1 MSGVHTVSYRSS
13 SALHPPRLGRVQASQ
28 CQLERVRSLLREI
41 TGDGTSTGG
50 SEGDLPVALRTA
62 LETWLEGR
70 MS

>member
-28 CQLERVRSLLREI
+28 CQLDRVRSLLREI
-41 TGDGTSTGG
+41 AGDGASHASPTS
-50 SEGDLPVALRTA
+50 DLPIALKEA
-62 LETWLEGR
+62 LETWLESR